1 MSNNNEI
8 NSNFLQQIANLI
20 SNYSNE
26 IINKDN
32 GLYYKKINYYKIIKD
47 ISRIIKNE
55 DEYLKLKNNAN
66 LIIKNYYNNKIFV
79 NKLMKLIKN

>member
-1 MSNNNEI
+1 MLSKCI
-8 NSNFLQQIANLI
+8 VI